1 MRNNTIIG
9 LDCST
14 TSTGYSIFD
23 EFGIIAYGVI
33 KPKGKDWRERVE
45 ELSERLSEIFIK
57 YRPKKAY
64 IEDVPLKPGAL
75 TILKLGAVQGM
86 VLTICA
92 EHNCKPIF
100 LLPSDWRGELALYDG
115 TREGTH
121 REILKQKAV
130 QTVNEE
136 FGLNLKWV
144 SPKSKLN
151 EDDIAEAIL
160 IAYSQILKW
169 KRNKS
174 HKS

>member
-1 MRNNTIIG
+1 MMAQ
-9 LDCST
+9 
-14 TSTGYSIFD
+14 
-23 EFGIIAYGVI
+23 E
-33 KPKGKDWRERVE
+33 KG
-45 ELSERLSEIFIK
+45 
-57 YRPKKAY
+57 
-64 IEDVPLKPGAL
+64 
-75 TILKLGAVQGM
+75 
-86 VLTICA
+86 
-92 EHNCKPIF
+92 H
-100 LLPSDWRGELALYDG
+100 
-115 TREGTH
+115 
-121 REILKQKAV
+121 ILKQKAV